1 MEIAAVNTMAKS
13 EAADN
18 SPCYQGIVEA
28 LNGAVYVSS
37 SEFQIEYMND
47 LMKERVEKRIDNI
60 SAGNGYGSLCYWVIY
75 GRDLKCPW
83 CMKEDVQRGNKSR
96 ATMQDPVDGRW
107 YHVVGTPLNRP
118 HGSIST
124 QTVLLDITEEMR
136 IESTFGCVVERSKIG
151 FYIVK
156 DGKFIYA
163 NKSLA
168 QIFGYTVE
176 ELMSL
181 PHSGLTAENPQNSLQ
196 VSGETGTFKGIRKD
210 GTSVLVEYS
219 ESESLMGNNLVS
231 IGTLRE
237 INNRRKSDRH
247 EWKLRQSEKME
258 VLGALASGVA
268 HDFNNILGSIMGF
281 AELALKEQEAE
292 NRLKVY
298 LNRVIESSDRAR
310 CLVRQILNYTYN
322 SEQKRSPTAIT
333 PIIKETLNMLR
344 SSLPSTIEIK
354 QRIKTTQGR
363 DLVDLDPTH
372 ICQVVINLCTNA
384 AHAMRSAGGV
394 LTVELSDI
402 LDSEIPD
409 NLQTNAL
416 KPGMGASYLELTVS
430 DTGHGID
437 KTVIDRIFDPYFT
450 TKKQGEGN
458 GIGLSI
464 VQGIVKNYGGAIA
477 VDSNLGTGT
486 SFHVYLPWLPSR
498 NSIAVDNCNK
508 TKLGSVN
515 RSGNGRERILFVDDE
530 INLSLLGK
538 EALESEGYK
547 VLTMSDGISALNIF
561 RSQPDSYDLVI
572 TDQTMPGM
580 TGIELA
586 REIQNIRKD
595 IPIIMCTGFGKN
607 IQSLAKKAGVWSL
620 ITKPYNIGDLE
631 REIRDVMNKKISTE
645 TG

>member
-1 MEIAAVNTMAKS
+1 
-13 EAADN
+13 
-18 SPCYQGIVEA
+18 
-28 LNGAVYVSS
+28 
-37 SEFQIEYMND
+37 
-47 LMKERVEKRIDNI
+47 
-60 SAGNGYGSLCYWVIY
+60 
-75 GRDLKCPW
+75 
-83 CMKEDVQRGNKSR
+83 
-96 ATMQDPVDGRW
+96 
-107 YHVVGTPLNRP
+107 
-118 HGSIST
+118 
-124 QTVLLDITEEMR
+124 
-136 IESTFGCVVERSKIG
+136 
-151 FYIVK
+151 
-156 DGKFIYA
+156 
-163 NKSLA
+163 
-168 QIFGYTVE
+168 
-176 ELMSL
+176 
-181 PHSGLTAENPQNSLQ
+181 
-196 VSGETGTFKGIRKD
+196 
-210 GTSVLVEYS
+210 
-219 ESESLMGNNLVS
+219 
-231 IGTLRE
+231 
-237 INNRRKSDRH
+237 
-247 EWKLRQSEKME
+247 
-258 VLGALASGVA
+258 
-268 HDFNNILGSIMGF
+268 
-281 AELALKEQEAE
+281 
-292 NRLKVY
+292 
-298 LNRVIESSDRAR
+298 
-310 CLVRQILNYTYN
+310 
-322 SEQKRSPTAIT
+322 
-333 PIIKETLNMLR
+333 
-344 SSLPSTIEIK
+344 
-354 QRIKTTQGR
+354 
-363 DLVDLDPTH
+363 
-372 ICQVVINLCTNA
+372 
-384 AHAMRSAGGV
+384 MRSAGGV

-402 LDSEIPD
+402 LDNEIPD

-477 VDSNLGTGT
+477 IDSNLGTGT

-508 TKLGSVN
+508 TKLRSVN
-515 RSGNGRERILFVDDE
+515 RSGYGRERILFVDDE

-586 REIQNIRKD
+586 REIRNIRKD